1 MILQHFRYALR
12 TLRRTPVFASVAIV
26 TLSLAIGVTTAV
38 FSQVRATILAPLP
51 FPEGERLVSVW
62 PSGGSLARSAVSV
75 PTYDFIKEDLG
86 SGETR
91 RFASVAAISSQ
102 SQNLTGHGEPERVQV
117 ARVTESLQAVM
128 KSRIARG
135 RWFLEEEDAPGRNLV
150 AVVSHG
156 LWMRRFGGD
165 PAILGRT
172 IVLNAVPRLV
182 VGVMA
187 ADDPYPART
196 DVWIPIAFTS
206 EQRALSERGSEYLDV
221 IARLAP
227 GISLDQARASL
238 DALGQRLRTLYGIK
252 VNWTVR
258 CATLDDDLRG
268 DVKPIVLFAFCAVG
282 LVFLI
287 ACANL
292 ANLMLARST
301 DRRHEF
307 ALRLAIG
314 AAPRQIRAQS
324 LVEAMTLASI
334 GGATGLLLAIWLSPL
349 LPQLGARAGLSIP
362 NAGVDLP
369 VVLFALAATLAGG
382 LIMGTLPSWQVS
394 RASLNELLGHAGR
407 GSIGAELTPAIV
419 VGQVAL
425 AFVVVASATLLVK
438 SVTRL
443 TAVDPGFAIDERLS
457 VRVTLPGAR
466 YPTRPQRD
474 EFYARFFEALGV
486 VRGVRTVGGVSE
498 LPLSTQRNMASFD
511 VEHQVVPP
519 GQPEPHADMRSA
531 TPGYFDAM
539 GIRLVGGRPFS
550 DRDRADAPAV
560 AIVDDAV
567 VRHVFG
573 GANPIGKRVSLG
585 IDPDNFWREI
595 VGVVGA
601 VKHDSLEAATRG
613 TVYVPLPQR
622 PTTSVFAVLRTD
634 GDPMTTVADVRAA
647 VKRLD
652 PDLPLYEVVTLR
664 GRVNDSVARRQITA
678 LVVGAFAALALM
690 LALTGV
696 YGVIA
701 YAVSQRTRE
710 IGVRMALGAQTTQV
724 LGMFVRS
731 SMRTT
736 ISGILVGTALTIPL
750 MYAGARLL
758 FEVVPYDPV
767 AYLTT
772 AAAFLM
778 LSASV
783 SLLSAR
789 RAATVDPL
797 IALRQ

>member
-1 MILQHFRYALR
+1 M
-12 TLRRTPVFASVAIV
+12 
-26 TLSLAIGVTTAV
+26 
-38 FSQVRATILAPLP
+38 
-51 FPEGERLVSVW
+51 
-62 PSGGSLARSAVSV
+62 
-75 PTYDFIKEDLG
+75 
-86 SGETR
+86 
-91 RFASVAAISSQ
+91 
-102 SQNLTGHGEPERVQV
+102 QV
-117 ARVTESLQAVM
+117 ARVTESLLAVM
-128 KSRIARG
+128 KGRIARG

-165 PAILGRT
+165 PAIVGHT

-187 ADDPYPART
+187 PDDPYPART

-252 VNWTVR
+252 VNWTIR

-268 DVKPIVLFAFCAVG
+268 DVKPVVLFAFCAVG

-301 DRRHEF
+301 DRRREF

-324 LVEAMTLASI
+324 LVEAMTLAAI
-334 GGATGLLLAIWLSPL
+334 GGATGLMLAIWLSPL

-362 NAGVDLP
+362 DAGVDLP
-369 VVLFALAATLAGG
+369 VVLFALAATLASA
-382 LIMGTLPSWQVS
+382 LIMSILPSWQVS
-394 RASLNELLGHAGR
+394 RASLNELLSHAGR
-407 GSIGAELTPAIV
+407 GSIGAELTPTIV

-425 AFVVVASATLLVK
+425 AFVVVASAALLVK

-443 TAVDPGFAIDERLS
+443 SAVDPGFAIDERLS
-457 VRVTLPGAR
+457 VRVTLPVAR
-466 YPTRPQRD
+466 YPTRPERD
-474 EFYARFFEALGV
+474 EFYARFFEALGA

-511 VEHQVVPP
+511 IEHQVVPP
-519 GQPEPHADMRSA
+519 GQPKPHADMRSA

-567 VRHVFG
+567 VRL
-573 GANPIGKRVSLG
+573 SL
-585 IDPDNFWREI
+585 
-595 VGVVGA
+595 
-601 VKHDSLEAATRG
+601 AAESDRQTRG
-613 TVYVPLPQR
+613 ARNRSGRSLAGDRRCRRRREARFARGGDAGNGLR
-622 PTTSVFAVLRTD
+622 PAAAAAHDVGLRGLED
-634 GDPMTTVADVRAA
+634 RRRSDDDCGGGSRSRQ
-647 VKRLD
+647 RLD
-652 PDLPLYEVVTLR
+652 PDLPLYDVATLR
-664 GRVNDSVARRQITA
+664 GRLNDSIARRQITA
-678 LVVGAFAALALM
+678 LVVGAFAALALI

-724 LGMFVRS
+724 LRMFVRS
-731 SMRTT
+731 SMRTA

-750 MYAGARLL
+750 MYAGASLL

-767 AYLTT
+767 AYLMT
-772 AAAFLM
+772 AAAFLL
-778 LSASV
+778 LSGGV